1 MGELNVGQIIL
12 VVGFIVVMIIK
23 NVLER
28 ARRRTEDP
36 LPDQTPGEAAAV
48 QIPRQ
53 AQATP
58 EPPSTLRAPRVRAHE
73 SQAPSIRTPAGE
85 SGFIRKS
92 LLRSPR
98 DVQRGIILM
107 TILGPCRTFDP
118 PR

>member
-1 MGELNVGQIIL
+1 MGELNFGQIIL

-36 LPDQTPGEAAAV
+36 VPDQTPGEAAAV
-48 QIPRQ
+48 QTPGR

-58 EPPSTLRAPRVRAHE
+58 EPPSTPRAPRGRVHQ
-73 SQAPSIRTPAGE
+73 SQAPIVRTPAGE
-85 SGFIRKS
+85 SGFIKKS
-92 LLRSPR
+92 LLRSRR

-107 TILGPCRTFDP
+107 TILGPCRAFDP
-118 PR
+118 PQ

>member
-1 MGELNVGQIIL
+1 MGELNFGQIIL

-28 ARRRTEDP
+28 ARRRTEGP
-36 LPDQTPGEAAAV
+36 LPDQTPAEAPAV

-58 EPPSTLRAPRVRAHE
+58 EPPSTLRASRVRAHE
-73 SQAPSIRTPAGE
+73 SQAPSIRPAGE

-107 TILGPCRTFDP
+107 TILGPCRAFDP
-118 PR
+118 PQ

>member
-1 MGELNVGQIIL
+1 MGELNFGQIIL
-12 VVGFIVVMIIK
+12 VVGFIVVLIIK

-36 LPDQTPGEAAAV
+36 LPEQTPGEAPAV

-58 EPPSTLRAPRVRAHE
+58 EPPSTLRASRVREHA
-73 SQAPSIRTPAGE
+73 SQAPSVRTPAGE

>member
-1 MGELNVGQIIL
+1 MGELNFGQIIL

-28 ARRRTEDP
+28 ARKRTEDP
-36 LPDQTPGEAAAV
+36 VPDQAPAEAAAV

-58 EPPSTLRAPRVRAHE
+58 EPPSTLRASRVRAHE
-73 SQAPSIRTPAGE
+73 SQAPSIRPAGE

-107 TILGPCRTFDP
+107 TILGPCRAFDP
-118 PR
+118 PQ